1 MRVAMLWT
9 DLEVLS
15 RVRISTVMQTL
26 MDGRKDKRVPTRVN
40 SRQIPIGSLDLH
52 PISLMILYRDCV
64 FRFARSGNI
73 LRPKRV
79 RQLPTETLRKFD
91 LEFKNAWWT
100 QAVTDAAVSLPGHI
114 TAHAH
119 RSGSPTSAFKLGVPV
134 PVICQVADWDTKGD
148 TFYKTY

>member
-1 MRVAMLWT
+1 MRVAMFWT

-15 RVRISTVMQTL
+15 RVRIFTVMQTL

-40 SRQIPIGSLDLH
+40 SRQIPIGEPRLDLH

-64 FRFARSGNI
+64 LRFARSRNI

-91 LEFKNAWWT
+91 SELKNAWWT

-114 TAHAH
+114 TAPLPPERESYVRVQTGCSRASHMPDC
-119 RSGSPTSAFKLGVPV
+119 RLGH
-134 PVICQVADWDTKGD
+134 QR
-148 TFYKTY
+148 